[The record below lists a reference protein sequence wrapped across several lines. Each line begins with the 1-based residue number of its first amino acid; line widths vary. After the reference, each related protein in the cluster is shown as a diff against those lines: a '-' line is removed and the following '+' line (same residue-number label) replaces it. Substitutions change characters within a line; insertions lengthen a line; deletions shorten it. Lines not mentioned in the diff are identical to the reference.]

1 MNFVSDFSRSRYAK
15 ELGLEKP
22 ASYFPQYKSKPVG
35 YSSSSTVVDGKN
47 IPVEEVDEWYLPRF
61 VLGMTN
67 LSKIWLKKGL
77 GYWKKFVL
85 YHEEEHIKDP
95 FQRNER
101 IIDQRAANRLG
112 MAYAPI

>member
-1 MNFVSDFSRSRYAK
+1 MGNYAR

-22 ASYFPQYKSKPVG
+22 ASYFPQYRSQPVE
-35 YSSSSTVVDGKN
+35 YSSSSTTVNGKL

-85 YHEEEHIKDP
+85 YHEEEHIRDP
-95 FQRNER
+95 HERNED
-101 IIDQRAANRLG
+101 IISGRAANRLG
-112 MAYAPI
+112 WAYAPI